1 MATRKITV
9 LDEGAPL
16 LGAGLPPIRTKVG
29 GPLPPSA
36 SRRASSGA
44 TNGTTRSTMGAFAAA
59 VLLVTGAG
67 GAAYRYRTHQLREG
81 EMTAVAARTL
91 DRLQEKPQWCNSC
104 AVVVPTDTYAD
115 KGWGQQIDAADCV
128 VRFNDATTGTKSPE
142 DLGMKDTIRV
152 ISADGPGNPA
162 WRSPC
167 ALGGGC
173 EREFVAY
180 DVAADPA
187 GVAAV
192 ANAPEIEL
200 LSVLAGFLNTGDPHV
215 ALRNY
220 ATANAYPSTPTWASP
235 GFVAVDAMK
244 HPRMCG
250 SVAIY
255 GVAGAAA
262 DAEDPTGDH
271 DYPLE
276 HHLMREAVA
285 SKAPGWENVRIVD
298 MDASANEVWA
308 AGDDSNSLA
317 FAKVTTMFT
326 PPTHLVPASAEPKGL
341 DKLKVDPTRRGTDT
355 TDPEGPDPNAGS
367 GAAGAEDA
375 VAGLSMKHS
384 KLLKK
389 LKLLAPPT
397 ETADAKGN
405 ARAGSASYPQPWTT
419 PKNAIEAEEARAA
432 FAQPWTDG
440 SETDWSAYDK
450 NNHEK
455 NLEQKA
461 AWSGVLGEWDA
472 ANEPHRAVYVP
483 KKVYRHRGA
492 PTTMAQAGRGIALP
506 GE

>member
-1 MATRKITV
+1 M
-9 LDEGAPL
+9 
-16 LGAGLPPIRTKVG
+16 
-29 GPLPPSA
+29 
-36 SRRASSGA
+36 
-44 TNGTTRSTMGAFAAA
+44 
-59 VLLVTGAG
+59 
-67 GAAYRYRTHQLREG
+67 
-81 EMTAVAARTL
+81 
-91 DRLQEKPQWCNSC
+91 
-104 AVVVPTDTYAD
+104 
-115 KGWGQQIDAADCV
+115 
-128 VRFNDATTGTKSPE
+128 
-142 DLGMKDTIRV
+142 
-152 ISADGPGNPA
+152 
-162 WRSPC
+162 
-167 ALGGGC
+167 
-173 EREFVAY
+173 
-180 DVAADPA
+180 
-187 GVAAV
+187 
-192 ANAPEIEL
+192 
-200 LSVLAGFLNTGDPHV
+200 
-215 ALRNY
+215 
-220 ATANAYPSTPTWASP
+220 
-235 GFVAVDAMK
+235 DAMK

-298 MDASANEVWA
+298 MDATANEVWA

-355 TDPEGPDPNAGS
+355 ADPTGLDPNAGS

-384 KLLKK
+384 KLMKK
-389 LKLLAPPT
+389 LKLSAPPT

-405 ARAGSASYPQPWTT
+405 AGAGSAGYPQPWTT

-450 NNHEK
+450 DNHEK